1 MYNILS
7 KYSLKNP
14 SIYFIKTFIFESCNI
29 IVFTYYNIIC
39 TNIFF
44 VALILS
50 ENISFIHNKGY
61 LPNELH
67 LSSMHIMIISWA
79 VFSHG
84 NWYAIKDNKCHFR
97 VMYLFRSRHQLFRKY
112 KLPMVNTKK
121 MFLYLLQD
129 RFPLTCW
136 ITYNAKKFLLRYVR

>member
-1 MYNILS
+1 MYYILS
-7 KYSLKNP
+7 KYNLKK
-14 SIYFIKTFIFESCNI
+14 SILILCNT
-29 IVFTYYNIIC
+29 IVFIYYNIIC

-44 VALILS
+44 LALILS

-97 VMYLFRSRHQLFRKY
+97 VIYLFCSRHQLFRKY
-112 KLPMVNTKK
+112 KLKIANTKK
-121 MFLYLLQD
+121 MFLYLWQD

-136 ITYNAKKFLLRYVR
+136 ITYNAEKFL

>member
-1 MYNILS
+1 MCFEL
-7 KYSLKNP
+7 YSLNCIIFYQNIV
-14 SIYFIKTFIFESCNI
+14 SKTRPYISLKLLYSCNI

-112 KLPMVNTKK
+112 KLKIVNK
-121 MFLYLLQD
+121 
-129 RFPLTCW
+129 
-136 ITYNAKKFLLRYVR
+136 RYFFFIYDKIDFFWRVGMNNI